1 MRADDRRHVRIE
13 LGALFG
19 ILIAFQEK
27 LEDECFESAEVFMV
41 AHCVLATPRDRRR
54 QVSTRTLVAR
64 AHR

>member
-41 AHCVLATPRDRRR
+41 AHCVLATPRDRR
-54 QVSTRTLVAR
+54 
-64 AHR
+64 